1 MAAVKWDLNRGQH
14 EGILRDMKTKQYILA
29 AMMTGALAT
38 PAFAQEPVTTATSG
52 VPSIGVGAE
61 AQLNNGFE
69 DAGFEDAA
77 ALVYDMGKVRING
90 LLNFASHNGTRIGL
104 GGRVLWVVH
113 QGGSAD
119 FSVGGGLGLINNN
132 PEGPGDS
139 ATDIRM
145 EALAQIR
152 AFLTTNVAV
161 SSSLGFGVNL
171 NDGAVGRN
179 DDEFTFGAQLL
190 SNAGLVYYFR

>member
-1 MAAVKWDLNRGQH
+1 MVAVKWDLNRGQH

-61 AQLNNGFE
+61 AQLNGP
-69 DAGFEDAA
+69 GGA

-90 LLNFASHNGTRIGL
+90 ILEFASSNGTRIGL

-179 DDEFTFGAQLL
+179 DDEFTFGAQFLT
-190 SNAGLVYYFR
+190 NAGLVYYFR